1 VNVAELKT
9 HNPPWLTV
17 FFALAAHAGSI
28 PTYTITQGSIITV
41 GINGFTQNPDVVYQF
56 SGSGFSVVGFGQIV
70 TDFGAALG

>member
-1 VNVAELKT
+1 L
-9 HNPPWLTV
+9 